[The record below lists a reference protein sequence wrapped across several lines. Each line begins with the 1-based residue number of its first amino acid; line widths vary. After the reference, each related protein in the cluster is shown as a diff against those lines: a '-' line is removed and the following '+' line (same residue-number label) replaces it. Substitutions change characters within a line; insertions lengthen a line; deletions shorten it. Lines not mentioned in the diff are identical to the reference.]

1 MLSFAHAILTATQVR
16 KNEEIVEL
24 RRRDKSLC
32 GKSAGF
38 VIEGRRV
45 IQEGGMQ
52 QLETNL
58 LGCSNLTS
66 NFACTAVTSSLGSEP
81 SRATHHLILCNDTLW
96 LTEVLRG
103 LHGERYKVVLRPLL
117 ASF

>member
-81 SRATHHLILCNDTLW
+81 SRAI
-96 LTEVLRG
+96 VLAAPAASTIVATVTM
-103 LHGERYKVVLRPLL
+103 HDYKL
-117 ASF
+117 ACA